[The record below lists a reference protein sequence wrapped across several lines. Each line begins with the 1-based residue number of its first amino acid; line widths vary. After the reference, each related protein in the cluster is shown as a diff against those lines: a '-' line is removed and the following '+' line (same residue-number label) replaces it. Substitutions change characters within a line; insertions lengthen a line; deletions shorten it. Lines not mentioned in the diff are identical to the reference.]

1 MLNKTSLDERQLWQ
15 RGNVFKHAFVFLIV
29 ALALEALCKSFGIT
43 WAQGPWEA
51 ILLIWG
57 SVALCWWE
65 FILRDIYPMGRSQK
79 GFFFAMGLCGVCIVV
94 MELASLAA
102 GRGPLL
108 EEGALTSA
116 GATTLIGCLMASILG
131 GAPGENR
138 LGQAPSPRG
147 RGVILQL
154 PPRRLAEILANP
166 GKSGIIEGYF

>member
-1 MLNKTSLDERQLWQ
+1 M
-15 RGNVFKHAFVFLIV
+15 
-29 ALALEALCKSFGIT
+29 
-43 WAQGPWEA
+43 
-51 ILLIWG
+51 LIWG

-131 GAPGENR
+131 AH
-138 LGQAPSPRG
+138 LGKTAWDKRHPPRG

>member
-1 MLNKTSLDERQLWQ
+1 MRNKSNLDERQLWL

-43 WAQGPWEA
+43 WAQGPGEA

-65 FILRDIYPMGRSQK
+65 FILRDISPMGRSQK
-79 GFFFAMGLCGVCIVV
+79 TFFFAMGLCGLCIVV

-108 EEGALTSA
+108 EEAMLTSA

-131 GAPGENR
+131 VYLAKSLR
-138 LGQAPSPRG
+138 DK
-147 RGVILQL
+147 
-154 PPRRLAEILANP
+154 RRPAGDE
-166 GKSGIIEGYF
+166 E

>member
-79 GFFFAMGLCGVCIVV
+79 GFFSPWACVGC
-94 MELASLAA
+94 ASW
-102 GRGPLL
+102 
-108 EEGALTSA
+108 
-116 GATTLIGCLMASILG
+116 
-131 GAPGENR
+131 
-138 LGQAPSPRG
+138 
-147 RGVILQL
+147 
-154 PPRRLAEILANP
+154 
-166 GKSGIIEGYF
+166 